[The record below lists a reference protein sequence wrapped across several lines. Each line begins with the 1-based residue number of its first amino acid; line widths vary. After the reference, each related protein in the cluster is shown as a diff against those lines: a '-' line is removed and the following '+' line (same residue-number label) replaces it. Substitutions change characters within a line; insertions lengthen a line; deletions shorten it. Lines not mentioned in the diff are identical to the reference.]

1 MWPSGTLRSVH
12 GMARRSQ
19 RPEQDHTRAARLR
32 RDDALSRI
40 ATINRSIVVAALVMT
55 GVLGLYLSKALPG
68 HHAATQSQATQDQSA
83 QSQSTGSS
91 GSSQLAPPASAP
103 VQTQQPAPVVSG
115 AS

>member
-1 MWPSGTLRSVH
+1 MERK
-12 GMARRSQ
+12 SQ
-19 RPEQDHTRAARLR
+19 RPAQDHTRLARLR

-40 ATINRSIVVAALVMT
+40 ATINRSIGAAALVMT

-68 HHAATQSQATQDQSA
+68 HQASTQSQST

-91 GSSQLAPPASAP
+91 GSNQLTPPPSSP

>member
-1 MWPSGTLRSVH
+1 MERK
-12 GMARRSQ
+12 SQ
-19 RPEQDHTRAARLR
+19 RPAQDHTRLARLR

-40 ATINRSIVVAALVMT
+40 ATINHSIGAAALVMT

-68 HHAATQSQATQDQSA
+68 HQASTQSQSTQSQST

-91 GSSQLAPPASAP
+91 GSNQLTPPPSSP